1 MIEIKLKNPFLYLV
15 LFIFFYL
22 VVFFLYYKFYYIDQ
36 TLSELQSN
44 VNIMNS
50 HNNSTTQTEYMQTID
65 FLENEITKY
74 REFVEKQQNFLIQL
88 IGIFGAVLTGL
99 FAFFKIEGAKDIS
112 NIIQEQ
118 YTNQVQNEIAHFI
131 GGQDKTT
138 YLIDCIEREKQA
150 KNKKILFLFQNN
162 ESKNLMEVYSILKD
176 QKYQVKER
184 KIRGTIVDKE
194 IHRWTNENDIII
206 YQVDESEF
214 ITPEFDPD
222 ETVTY
227 ARIATECNNKKVYSI
242 LYCEN
247 NTALK
252 RSLYNSYFY
261 ISNANYGL
269 TAMEHIFYLL
279 YLV

>member
-1 MIEIKLKNPFLYLV
+1 MN
-15 LFIFFYL
+15 
-22 VVFFLYYKFYYIDQ
+22 Q
-36 TLSELQSN
+36 ALSELQSN

-88 IGIFGAVLTGL
+88 IGIFGAGLTGL
-99 FAFFKIEGAKDIS
+99 FAFFEIKGAKDIS
-112 NIIQEQ
+112 NIIREQ

-222 ETVTY
+222 KTVTY

-252 RSLYNSYFY
+252 RSLYDSYFY

-269 TAMEHIFYLL
+269 TAMERIFYLL
-279 YLV
+279 YFV